1 MPRPDRQYRVVLDAP
16 APEDLAAR
24 CSAAWRDLLEVAD
37 RLLEHRHLAHS
48 DGDRGLTGFRDGV
61 EIDIQPER
69 PGRPPDGSPGQG
81 SVRRR
86 PPDSPPDDSSDG
98 FTEGE
103 RHHDQI
109 V

>member
-1 MPRPDRQYRVVLDAP
+1 MPQRDRQYRIVLDAP
-16 APEDLAAR
+16 APADLAAR

-37 RLLEHRHLAHS
+37 RLLEHRHLVHS
-48 DGDRGLTGFRDGV
+48 DEDRGLAGFRYGV

-69 PGRPPDGSPGQG
+69 LARTADGSPGQG

-86 PPDSPPDDSSDG
+86 PPDGSPDDSSDR

-103 RHHDQI
+103 RHHE
-109 V
+109 

>member
-1 MPRPDRQYRVVLDAP
+1 MPQRDRQYRVVLDAP
-16 APEDLAAR
+16 APPDLAAR

-48 DGDRGLTGFRDGV
+48 DGDRGLARSRDGV
-61 EIDIQPER
+61 KIEIEQRR
-69 PGRPPDGSPGQG
+69 PSRPPDGSPGQA

-86 PPDSPPDDSSDG
+86 PPDGPADDSSDR

-103 RHHDQI
+103 TNHE
-109 V
+109 